1 MNLFKS
7 NFLFFL
13 PNIYQEKSKYFLSI
27 YFYISSLF
35 HHSNQTEATDNNH
48 TWKTKKIDR
57 FHCTTSSTA
66 KLKYISIT
74 YPLRRQKKKF
84 KLSKST
90 NSHSQFHSTHY
101 ELVNGGW
108 HEAPRAWTKFTWR
121 EIYPTSTWNQLGT
134 TLQSGPKILL
144 FPNLTHTPLPITT
157 ERPRHSLQDAWW
169 PAHTHKHIK
178 SVTC

>member
-35 HHSNQTEATDNNH
+35 HHSNQTEAIDNNH

-74 YPLRRQKKKF
+74 YPLRQQKKILNFQNLRIHIHNSTPHIMNLSMGDGMKRLEREQNSHDERFTPPRHKINWETRSNQTQKF
-84 KLSKST
+84 CCSQIWPTHHSQSQQSVSDTLSKT
-90 NSHSQFHSTHY
+90 R
-101 ELVNGGW
+101 GGQ
-108 HEAPRAWTKFTWR
+108 HT
-121 EIYPTSTWNQLGT
+121 PTS
-134 TLQSGPKILL
+134 IL
-144 FPNLTHTPLPITT
+144 
-157 ERPRHSLQDAWW
+157 
-169 PAHTHKHIK
+169 K
-178 SVTC
+178 V